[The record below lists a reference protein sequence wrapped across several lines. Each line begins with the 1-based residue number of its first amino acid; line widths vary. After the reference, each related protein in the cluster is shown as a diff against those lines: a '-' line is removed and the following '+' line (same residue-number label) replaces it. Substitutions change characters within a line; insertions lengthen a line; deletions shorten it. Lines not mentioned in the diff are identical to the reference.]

1 MTTVAEVAHKWH
13 QAGVSTIPIV
23 KGGSK
28 RPAVRW
34 AEYQARIP
42 ELGEIDRWWG
52 NGHEYG
58 LAIICGAISGNLEM
72 VELEARANTG
82 STLLKIDE
90 AMAAAGLE
98 DLWVALTVERFA
110 YMEVSPSGGM
120 HLLYRILDHE
130 VPGNTKIANDA
141 EGLVM
146 AETRGEG
153 GYVIVAPTSGICHP
167 SGQPW
172 TLAVGEYG
180 EIPNITWEQREA
192 LLGIL
197 HDVLD
202 ETPERP
208 ALPVREG
215 LTSPGIATPGR
226 AGLLSPGDD
235 FENRTDWADILEP
248 HGWTLE
254 SRNGPSGER
263 NWTRPGKNRREGAS
277 ATTGFAGDRDRLYV
291 FSTSTVF
298 DSERP
303 YTKFGAY
310 ALLEHHGDHS
320 AAARELVRRGFGEQD
335 SVFPAISTEI
345 DSIDEVPIID
355 EPHYTHDEVGNSQ
368 RLWAAAEGRYHW
380 VAEAKSYYAWTGQ
393 VWEEDYTGS
402 LNQTMIRVTDQMLRH
417 HDDEVVKWARQSR
430 SERRINAACSMMK
443 TIPGVTKR
451 VNDFDADVSVLNTAN
466 CVMSLTGPELSQHDP
481 VFMLTQQT
489 KASYEPNATAPKFTS
504 FLEKAL
510 PDEKM
515 RRYVQRAVGYSLLG
529 KPDQRSIFM
538 IHGPTA
544 TGKSTFLNII
554 SKVLGSYAG
563 TAPPGTFKASRNSD
577 KGPTNDLHSLRGK
590 RFVTTSETSDSAA
603 FDEDLLK
610 RITGNDSISS
620 RALYKEHIEWVPRC
634 SIWLATNYPPRFN
647 SDDDAIW
654 QRAKLIPFT
663 TQIARGD
670 MITNLTDQ
678 ILAEESSGVLN
689 WILEGARMYQQVGLD
704 EPEAVVLAAK
714 AHREST
720 DSALRFLDEKLD
732 DGILLPQGQMGRDS
746 LHAMYSAWTSEH
758 RERPLNQKRF
768 FDRILS
774 SGRGY
779 EVNGRIVTGISPQPG
794 AGFLGHIQPH
804 LVE

>member
-1 MTTVAEVAHKWH
+1 MTTVAEVAVRWH

-42 ELGEIDRWWG
+42 ELGEIERWWG

-90 AMAAAGLE
+90 AMREAGLE

-120 HLLYRILDHE
+120 HLLYRILDHA

-141 EGLVM
+141 AGLVM

-180 EIPNITWEQREA
+180 EIPNITWQEREA
-192 LLGIL
+192 LLSVL
-197 HDVLD
+197 RDVLD
-202 ETPERP
+202 ESPERP
-208 ALPVREG
+208 APLVEAGP
-215 LTSPGIATPGR
+215 TSPGVPAPSG
-226 AGLLSPGDD
+226 AGLSPGDD
-235 FENRTDWADILEP
+235 FEASTDWAEILEP
-248 HGWTLE
+248 HGWILE
-254 SRNGPSGER
+254 SRHGPER
-263 NWTRPGKNRREGAS
+263 NWTRPGKDRREGSS
-277 ATTGFAGDRDRLYV
+277 ATTGYKGDRDRLYV

-298 DSERP
+298 DAERP

-310 ALLEHHGDHS
+310 ALLNHGGNHS
-320 AAARELVRRGFGEQD
+320 TAAKELVRQGFGERD
-335 SVFPAISTEI
+335 TVFPAFSTEI
-345 DSIDEVPIID
+345 DTIDEVQPID
-355 EPHYTHDEVGNSQ
+355 ELHFTHDEVGNSQ
-368 RLWAAAEGRYHW
+368 RLWTMATGKYHW
-380 VAEAKSYYAWTGQ
+380 VTEAKAYYTWNGK
-393 VWEEDYTGS
+393 VWEEDYANS
-402 LNQTMIRVTDQMLRH
+402 LQQAMIRVTDTMLRH
-417 HDDEVVKWARQSR
+417 HDDEVVKWGRQSR

-443 TIPGVTKR
+443 SIPGVARR
-451 VNDFDADVSVLNTAN
+451 VNDFDADPDIINTAN
-466 CVMSLTGPELSQHDP
+466 CVLNLRTGDLSQHDP
-481 VFMLTQQT
+481 AFLLTQQT
-489 KASYEPNATAPKFTS
+489 MAARQPEATAPKFMS
-504 FLEKAL
+504 FLEQAL
-510 PDEKM
+510 PDPKM
-515 RRYVQRAVGYSLLG
+515 RSYVQRAVGYSLLG

-563 TAPPGTFKASRNSD
+563 TAPPGTFKANRNGD
-577 KGPTNDLHSLRGK
+577 KGPTNDLHSLRAK
-590 RFVTTSETSDSAA
+590 RFVTTSETSDSAT

-610 RITGNDSISS
+610 RITGNDSITS
-620 RALYKEHIEWVPRC
+620 RALYKEHVEWVPRC

-663 TQIARGD
+663 TQISRGN
-670 MITNLTDQ
+670 MIADLTEQ
-678 ILAEESSGVLN
+678 ILAEESAGVLN
-689 WILEGARMYQQVGLD
+689 WILEGARMYQQNGLN
-704 EPEAVVLAAK
+704 EPEQVVEAARK
-714 AHREST
+714 HREAT
-720 DSALRFLDEKLD
+720 DSALRFVDEKTD
-732 DGILLPQGQMGRDS
+732 DGVLLTSGQMDTGE
-746 LHAMYSAWTSEH
+746 LHRMYTVWASEH
-758 RERPLNQKRF
+758 KERSLGHRRF
-768 FDRILS
+768 VDRILS
-774 SGRGY
+774 SGRSY
-779 EVNGRIVTGISPQPG
+779 VVEGRIITGISRHPG
-794 AGFLGHIQPH
+794 AGIVGHSPPMW
-804 LVE
+804 